1 MKHLR
6 AEASS
11 SLSEIAGQIVQEGY
25 TRGLIQAFSGG
36 GAELAPKS
44 FFSELEVSWVLETG
58 KINLLELEKERT
70 TLDDLV
76 RKDIIS
82 AKIDNIFRLLSDGL
96 RGLTCRHR

>member
-1 MKHLR
+1 M
-6 AEASS
+6 
-11 SLSEIAGQIVQEGY
+11 
-25 TRGLIQAFSGG
+25 
-36 GAELAPKS
+36 
-44 FFSELEVSWVLETG
+44 SWVLETG